1 MIWLLDRTPRARE
14 GKAQGHNLGG
24 MIVSIRAIAIGLV
37 AAALVATGLLA
48 TGAAQTRD
56 WKEIRIGTEGAYAP
70 FNHFDANKNLIGF
83 DIDIAKALC
92 DKMRAKCTFVA
103 QDWDGI
109 LPALLANKYDAIVA
123 SMSMTDERKKVV
135 DFTNRYYNSPVSFV
149 TRKGAGIA
157 DTSPAAMSGKTVG
170 AQGASVHSNFLE
182 DKYSKTAKLKFY
194 RTLDE
199 ANLDLLAGRVDYVLG
214 DKFALYEWLQG
225 DGKEFEIVGPDYTD
239 AKYFGEGIGIA
250 LRKQDKDL
258 RDRFN
263 KALQEIRADGTYE
276 KINKKYFPFS
286 IY

>member
-1 MIWLLDRTPRARE
+1 MTRRT
-14 GKAQGHNLGG
+14 
-24 MIVSIRAIAIGLV
+24 IAIAAMLL
-37 AAALVATGLLA
+37 AAATLFWTDAA
-48 TGAAQTRD
+48 GAKE
-56 WKEIRIGTEGAYAP
+56 WKEVRIGTEGAYAP

-92 DKMRAKCTFVA
+92 DKIKAKCTFVA

-109 LPALLANKYDAIVA
+109 IPALLANKYDAIVA

-135 DFTNRYYNSPVSFV
+135 DFTNRYYNSPASFV
-149 TRKGAGIA
+149 AKKGGAA
-157 DTSPAAMSGKTVG
+157 NDTTPAALKGKTIG
-170 AQGASVHSNFLE
+170 AQGATVHANFLE
-182 DKYSKTAKLKFY
+182 DKYAKSATVKLY

-199 ANLDLLAGRVDYVLG
+199 ANLDLQAGRVDYVLG
-214 DKFALYEWLQG
+214 DKFAMYEWLQG

-239 AKYFGEGIGIA
+239 AKYFGDGIGIA

-258 RDRFN
+258 RDLFN
-263 KALQEIRADGTYE
+263 KALQDIRADGSYE